1 MMTHAY
7 SEFYL
12 NDAKE
17 CLADMLDYAVN
28 DCGFQI
34 DWFASLFLT
43 TGYAKKFESG
53 NPAVIS
59 GMSGV
64 ELAREI
70 ITKAYGDK
78 KLPEVKAG
86 EGASPEYWAGWA
98 LAEYQWASGHSF
110 QDIFERVPLSDILKM
125 YPVYHEM
132 DITQFIDTMERFYH
146 RTELE
151 TKLKRIRES
160 RGLSQTELA
169 KLSGVKLRS
178 IQMYEQK
185 VNDIDKAQAQTLY
198 KISRV
203 LGCNIEDIL
212 ENPMM

>member
-7 SEFYL
+7 SELYL

-28 DCGFQI
+28 DCGFEL
-34 DWFASLFLT
+34 DWFASLFVT
-43 TGYAKKFESG
+43 TGYAQKFESG
-53 NPAVIS
+53 NPAVLS

-70 ITKAYGDK
+70 IRKAYKDK
-78 KLPEVKAG
+78 KTPSAKNIK
-86 EGASPEYWAGWA
+86 GASPEYWAGWA
-98 LAEYQWASGHSF
+98 LAEYQWISGHRF
-110 QDIFERVPLSDILKM
+110 KDIFERVPLSEI
-125 YPVYHEM
+125 
-132 DITQFIDTMERFYH
+132 ITQFIDSMESFYNKA
-146 RTELE
+146 EFE

-160 RGLSQTELA
+160 RGISQSELSEM
-169 KLSGVKLRS
+169 SGVKLRS

-212 ENPMM
+212 ENPMR